1 MSSLIRSG
9 VFFPFCC
16 CCFFF
21 FNFRTH
27 EQDDYRS
34 ARFRMTFFLE
44 LKKKNKSY
52 PVNVLLDPTNTTKE
66 DQRLG
71 SNACLLFND

>member
-9 VFFPFCC
+9 FFFLFVVVVFFY
-16 CCFFF
+16 
-21 FNFRTH
+21 FRTH

-44 LKKKNKSY
+44 LKKRIK
-52 PVNVLLDPTNTTKE
+52 VIL
-66 DQRLG
+66 
-71 SNACLLFND
+71 

>member
-1 MSSLIRSG
+1 MGYEQLNQVR
-9 VFFPFCC
+9 VFFLFVVVVVV
-16 CCFFF
+16 

-44 LKKKNKSY
+44 LKK
-52 PVNVLLDPTNTTKE
+52 E
-66 DQRLG
+66 
-71 SNACLLFND
+71 